1 VKFPVV
7 VLVVLTLLKFC
18 LTGPKLAR
26 LTEKMEQLV
35 TIADRATVQQHHCL
49 SQAKV
54 AHQEQAITKLKAV
67 IAECHLFDPGDD
79 AVKTSHDGMFKL
91 MSKELIP
98 EKVQES
104 ILSTEQVGKDAFT

>member
-1 VKFPVV
+1 MVVKLVKFPVV

-18 LTGPKLAR
+18 LTGP
-26 LTEKMEQLV
+26 EQLV

-54 AHQEQAITKLKAV
+54 ARQEQAITKLKAV
-67 IAECHLFDPGDD
+67 LAECHLFDPRDD
-79 AVKTSHDGMFKL
+79 ADKTSHDGMFKL

-98 EKVQES
+98 EKVQDS
-104 ILSTEQVGKDAFT
+104 IL